1 MTALEFTTN
10 FVIKTLQEN
19 RSILESTLPS
29 ACSCNTWEDAIE
41 KIRLNKYDT
50 VDWVLSEVFT
60 GHICKN
66 FEIFN
71 DYEIDNVSESDEYME
86 FIYPIE
92 GRNIMIRYSTKT
104 FMTWNTIKF
113 FFVEKKEILIPKTI
127 WQIVEK

>member
-1 MTALEFTTN
+1 
-10 FVIKTLQEN
+10 
-19 RSILESTLPS
+19 
-29 ACSCNTWEDAIE
+29 
-41 KIRLNKYDT
+41 
-50 VDWVLSEVFT
+50 
-60 GHICKN
+60 
-66 FEIFN
+66 
-71 DYEIDNVSESDEYME
+71 ME